1 MLLGFRHDC
10 TDYVLKLR
18 AANFKRMKKL
28 VKKDR
33 LQNDEAAEPLRV
45 GREAQLEREVAE
57 NSRLAMASGAVIDSS
72 SDNDSDGSD
81 EI

>member
-1 MLLGFRHDC
+1 LSLGFRHDC

-33 LQNDEAAEPLRV
+33 LQNDEAAEPLRC
-45 GREAQLEREVAE
+45 GKEAQLAKEVEE
-57 NSRLAMASGAVIDSS
+57 NSRLAMESGAVIDSS
-72 SDNDSDGSD
+72 DGNDSDGSD
-81 EI
+81 EV